1 MNVLI
6 VDDQQPVID
15 SLKQEVDWGAIPVE
29 KLYTANSAR
38 EARMVIRNFDVDV
51 LLTDIEMPEEDGL
64 SLFRWMR
71 QEYPHIE
78 GVFITAHADF
88 QYAQEA
94 IHMGGFDYILQ
105 PFREEN
111 VVATLRRVREK
122 LNRERRM
129 NRMLATPEQMRIRRS
144 DLLDGLLR
152 KLALNSV
159 EEANRGFREFA
170 EIEQAEL
177 GDAAIYLALL
187 EIVSWKKVGHDR
199 GEKMLPQ
206 FFTNVLED
214 IFEAVRGRVTLSS
227 LEGNR
232 YWMLLTGQR
241 DSLSPEGFRSG
252 IEEFDRF
259 IRNNLEF
266 RIAAYP
272 GSAPQDSRFA
282 ESCRDILRRAES
294 NAERRA
300 GVFWDPAPESGKPED
315 ADIVRQAKAY
325 IARNLSRNISRGDVA
340 SEVHLTEEYFSRLFS
355 RQTGFTFKDYLL
367 NEKMNAAKKLLESS
381 SLSISIVA
389 SKVGYDNYSH
399 FSQIFKKVVGETP
412 QDYRKNHQR
421 GPERSRN

>member
-1 MNVLI
+1 MNILI

-29 KLYTANSAR
+29 KVYTANSAR

-51 LLTDIEMPEEDGL
+51 LLTDIEMPEENGL

-71 QEYPHIE
+71 REYPHIE

-105 PFREEN
+105 PFRAEN
-111 VVATLRRVREK
+111 VVTTLRRVGEK
-122 LNRERRM
+122 LNREQRL
-129 NRMLATPEQMRIRRS
+129 NRMLASPERMRIRRG

-152 KLALNSV
+152 KMALNSV
-159 EEANRGFREFA
+159 DEADRGFREFA
-170 EIEQAEL
+170 DIARAEL
-177 GDAAIYLALL
+177 GDAAVYLALL

-199 GEKMLPQ
+199 GEKMLPE

-232 YWMLLTGQR
+232 YWMLLAGQR
-241 DSLSPEGFRSG
+241 EKLPPEGFHSG

-259 IRNNLEF
+259 MRNNLEF
-266 RIAAYP
+266 RIAIYP
-272 GSAPQDSRFA
+272 GSAPQDARFA
-282 ESCRDILRRAES
+282 ESCRDIVSRAES
-294 NAERRA
+294 NAERKP
-300 GVFWDPAPESGKPED
+300 GVFWDRAPDSGKPED
-315 ADIVRQAKAY
+315 ADFVRQAKAY

-340 SEVHLTEEYFSRLFS
+340 AEVHLTEEYFSRLFS

-381 SLSISIVA
+381 GLSISIIA

-412 QDYRKNHQR
+412 QDYRKNHQ
-421 GPERSRN
+421 